1 MRPSIRKLSD
11 WRLTD
16 VDWSGWALFGLIATA
31 ALTAVMIAAQLAGLT
46 RLDLPLL
53 LGTLVTENPD
63 RARVAGFFI
72 HLGIGEGFALGYAAT
87 FALLDT
93 ATWWLGA
100 LLGLLQAAVA
110 LTVLVPLMS
119 GVHPR
124 IASSRAGPSST
135 AVLEPPGLLGL
146 NYGVQ
151 TPIVVVAA
159 HLVYGIA
166 LGVLLTTH

>member
-1 MRPSIRKLSD
+1 M
-11 WRLTD
+11 
-16 VDWSGWALFGLIATA
+16 DWSGWALFGLVATA
-31 ALTAVMIAAQLAGLT
+31 MLTAVMIVAQLAGWT

-53 LGTLVTENPD
+53 LGTMVTADPD

-72 HLGIGEGFALGYAAT
+72 HLAIGETFALGYTAA
-87 FALLDT
+87 FALLGE

-100 LLGLLQAAVA
+100 LFGLVHVSLA
-110 LTVLVPLMS
+110 LTVLVPLLP

-124 IASSRAGPSST
+124 MASDRAGPASV

-151 TPIVVVAA
+151 TPVVAIVA
-159 HLVYGIA
+159 HLAFGIA
-166 LGVLLTTH
+166 LGLLLTAR